1 VSFADIW
8 AAANRRRL
16 EDIRT
21 WLEGIAMSK
30 AKIKA
35 VKAKSHKIAI
45 NIPEELYRKIDRRAK
60 RAKVSFSDQAVKLL
74 DCGEFDYEESEMYD
88 ADPDS

>member
-1 VSFADIW
+1 
-8 AAANRRRL
+8 
-16 EDIRT
+16 
-21 WLEGIAMSK
+21 MSK

-35 VKAKSHKIAI
+35 KSHHKIAI

-74 DCGEFDYEESEMYD
+74 DCGEFDYEESELYD